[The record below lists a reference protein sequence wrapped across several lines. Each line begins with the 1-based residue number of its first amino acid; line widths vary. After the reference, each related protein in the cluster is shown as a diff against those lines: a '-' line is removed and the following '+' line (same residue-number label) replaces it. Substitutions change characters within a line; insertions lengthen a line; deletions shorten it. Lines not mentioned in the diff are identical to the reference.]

1 MDETLISK
9 RAAALC
15 IGVSLMALAACTPPH
30 PNAQV
35 HGDLRAVSSLD
46 CPADQGDLKLQ
57 TKAGDGQSCAYASDD
72 GDQVTLKVV
81 NVTQGD
87 VKTALA
93 PIEAEVKADLPQLNT
108 AAKTSGNMGPGADKD
123 WKQGDGEKDHD
134 KDNVDLD
141 LPGIHIHS
149 HGNGQANIDT
159 VGVHVTAD
167 GDGDNGNGNAHVVVA
182 GGGHGGVTVDA
193 HDGGAQIRVTDSGP
207 GVRQTY
213 ILESDT
219 AGPKGFRVAGY
230 DARGPSAGP
239 LVVATILA
247 KDKDGDGLRHDVR
260 ALLKLN
266 VGG

>member
-1 MDETLISK
+1 MGQTLNSK
-9 RAAALC
+9 GAAALF
-15 IGVSLMALAACTPPH
+15 IGVSIAALAACTPPH
-30 PNAQV
+30 PKPST
-35 HGDLRAVSSLD
+35 GESLRTVSTLD
-46 CPADQGDLKLQ
+46 CPDNQGDLKLQ
-57 TKAGDGQSCAYASDD
+57 TKAGDGQSCAYASGD
-72 GDQVTLKVV
+72 GDQVTLKLISVPA
-81 NVTQGD
+81 GD
-87 VKTALA
+87 VKAALA
-93 PIEAEVKADLPQLNT
+93 PIETQVKAALPQLNT
-108 AAKTSGNMGPGADKD
+108 AAKESGNTGGGADKD
-123 WKQGDGEKDHD
+123 WKQGDHD

-149 HGNGQANIDT
+149 HGDGHANIDT

-167 GDGDNGNGNAHVVVA
+167 GDGDKGDGNAHVVVA
-182 GGGHGGVTVDA
+182 GGSHGGVTVDA

-207 GVRQTY
+207 GVRQTF

-219 AGPKGFRVAGY
+219 SGPQGFRVSGY

-247 KDKDGDGLRHDVR
+247 KEKGGDGLRHDVR

>member
-1 MDETLISK
+1 MGMTSISK
-9 RAAALC
+9 RAAAFC
-15 IGVSLMALAACTPPH
+15 IGVSLLALAACTPPH
-30 PNAQV
+30 PNARTG
-35 HGDLRAVSSLD
+35 GDLHTVSSLD
-46 CPADQGDLKLQ
+46 CPQDQGDLKLQ
-57 TKAGDGQSCAYASDD
+57 TKAGDGQSCAYASGE
-72 GDQVTLKVV
+72 GDQVTLKLVSV
-81 NVTQGD
+81 PGGD
-87 VKTALA
+87 VRTALA
-93 PIEAEVKADLPQLNT
+93 PIEAEVKSDLPQLNT
-108 AAKTSGNMGPGADKD
+108 ASNPSGNTGRGADKD
-123 WKQGDGEKDHD
+123 WKQGDHD

-149 HGNGQANIDT
+149 HGDGHANIDT

-167 GDGDNGNGNAHVVVA
+167 DNGDNGKGDAHVIVGA
-182 GGGHGGVTVDA
+182 GGHGGVTVDA

>member
-1 MDETLISK
+1 MGTTLNVK
-9 RAAALC
+9 CAAAL
-15 IGVSLMALAACTPPH
+15 GLSVSIAALAACTPPH
-30 PNAQV
+30 PQASTSAP
-35 HGDLRAVSSLD
+35 LRTVSSLD
-46 CPADQGDLKLQ
+46 CPDNQGDLKLQ
-57 TKAGDGQSCAYASDD
+57 TKGGDGQSCAYASSD
-72 GDQVTLKVV
+72 GDQVTLKLVSV
-81 NVTQGD
+81 SGGD
-87 VKTALA
+87 VKGALA
-93 PIEAEVKADLPQLNT
+93 PMESEVKADLPQV
-108 AAKTSGNMGPGADKD
+108 GDKSKGSSSD
-123 WKQGDGEKDHD
+123 GGWKQDGGS

-149 HGNGQANIDT
+149 HGDGHANIDT

-167 GDGDNGNGNAHVVVA
+167 GDGDNGKGDAHVVVA
-182 GGGHGGVTVDA
+182 GGSHGGVTVDA
-193 HDGGAQIRVTDSGP
+193 HDGGAQIRVTDSGA
-207 GVRQTY
+207 GVRQTF

>member
-1 MDETLISK
+1 MGQILNSK

-15 IGVSLMALAACTPPH
+15 LGAGMAALVACAPPH
-30 PNAQV
+30 PKSEGGGA
-35 HGDLRAVSSLD
+35 LRTVSALD
-46 CPADQGDLKLQ
+46 CPENQGDLKLQ
-57 TKAGDGQSCAYASDD
+57 TKGGDGQSCAYKSGD
-72 GDQVTLKVV
+72 GDQVTLKLVGV
-81 NVTQGD
+81 PQGD
-87 VKTALA
+87 VKSALA
-93 PIEAEVKADLPQLNT
+93 PIETEVKAALPQLGKQ
-108 AAKTSGNMGPGADKD
+108 AKGSGSDGD
-123 WKQGDGEKDHD
+123 WKSGHGE

-149 HGNGQANIDT
+149 HGDGHANIDT

-167 GDGDNGNGNAHVVVA
+167 GDGDKGEGDAHVVV
-182 GGGHGGVTVDA
+182 GGGSHGGVTVDA
-193 HDGGAQIRVTDSGP
+193 HDGGAQIRVTDSGA
-207 GVRQTY
+207 GVRQTF
-213 ILESDT
+213 ILE
-219 AGPKGFRVAGY
+219 ANNPGPRGFRVAGY